1 MIYPDIN
8 NIFTIKL
15 LYYPH
20 QPSPG
25 GRGALLPLNFIIF
38 LVFILCLRFL
48 LFPPNCSFFTWLI
61 HFISF
66 YIFIYFTSNVE
77 TYHIRLLFLSLKSY
91 WKEQKVS
98 HTGLPTKDETSETS
112 IRNSHCLFPF
122 IHNSLKLETEPA
134 I

>member
-20 QPSPG
+20 QPSPA
-25 GRGALLPLNFIIF
+25 GRGALLPVNFIIF

-61 HFISF
+61 HFIMF

-77 TYHIRLLFLSLKSY
+77 TYHIRFMFFIIKKLLKWTISFSYRVTHKGWDFRDDYTKFTLSVSY
-91 WKEQKVS
+91 
-98 HTGLPTKDETSETS
+98 
-112 IRNSHCLFPF
+112 
-122 IHNSLKLETEPA
+122 IHNFLQLETEHA